1 MPVVNDGLEAELGY
15 VSRAFEQAHI
25 RSQWDDADPLMQDIS
40 YKLIVGD
47 HIAVDALT
55 RRALDDG
62 FDANTILDDGLIAGM
77 AVVGIKF
84 RDNIIFVPE
93 VLVAARA
100 MKAGMAH
107 VEPILSASGIEPVGT
122 VIMGTVKGDLHDI
135 GKNLCIMMLRGAG
148 FTVHDLGVD
157 TAPDE
162 FMDAVLEHEAEVL
175 GMSALLTTTMPN
187 MGKTIDA
194 FEESGLR
201 DIVKIM
207 VGGAPL
213 TQEFADDFG
222 ADGYGKDAIE
232 CVEIASR
239 FLGVGQADAPIGA
252 ETFG

>member
-1 MPVVNDGLEAELGY
+1 MPVVHDGLEAELGY
-15 VSRAFEQAHI
+15 VAKAFEKAHI

-40 YKLIVGD
+40 YNLIVGD
-47 HIAVDALT
+47 HISVDALT

-135 GKNLCIMMLRGAG
+135 GKNL
-148 FTVHDLGVD
+148 
-157 TAPDE
+157 
-162 FMDAVLEHEAEVL
+162 
-175 GMSALLTTTMPN
+175 
-187 MGKTIDA
+187 
-194 FEESGLR
+194 
-201 DIVKIM
+201 
-207 VGGAPL
+207 
-213 TQEFADDFG
+213 
-222 ADGYGKDAIE
+222 
-232 CVEIASR
+232 
-239 FLGVGQADAPIGA
+239 
-252 ETFG
+252 